1 MGGGGR
7 CSFYLGEKDWNQKE
21 HCLQNHNGKKKTVV
35 TLDWLNAVRERVAN
49 GTEEFRG
56 SQVIWSVVTIT
67 A

>member
-1 MGGGGR
+1 MVKRIGIR
-7 CSFYLGEKDWNQKE
+7 KNTVYKIIME
-21 HCLQNHNGKKKTVV
+21 KKKTVV

>member
-1 MGGGGR
+1 MKRIGIR
-7 CSFYLGEKDWNQKE
+7 KNTVYKSIIKKK
-21 HCLQNHNGKKKTVV
+21 KKKTVV

-56 SQVIWSVVTIT
+56 GQVTWSVVTIT